1 MGVLFNVQ
9 VLITSS
15 WVRLLQS
22 DKLCWGLGTFTWK
35 LGDGK
40 FIYLWWLL
48 NNKKPIKYSANTIL
62 LWIVISF
69 QLRSYLIPEL
79 NVVLPMIWFFKEWSN
94 KFREYSTPTPSHPA
108 SYFQASTPLAND
120 PNHFG
125 LRYCQ
130 NQIHYSSLPR
140 GSSCKI
146 IEVILR
152 QELRTTDM
160 KLKMINRIV

>member
-79 NVVLPMIWFFKEWSN
+79 NVVLPMIWFSKSNQMNSVSIQHLLRHILLPIFK
-94 KFREYSTPTPSHPA
+94 PA
-108 SYFQASTPLAND
+108 HLWLMIRTILDFVIAKTKYTTLLY
-120 PNHFG
+120 H
-125 LRYCQ
+125 
-130 NQIHYSSLPR
+130 
-140 GSSCKI
+140 
-146 IEVILR
+146 EVVR
-152 QELRTTDM
+152 VR
-160 KLKMINRIV
+160 